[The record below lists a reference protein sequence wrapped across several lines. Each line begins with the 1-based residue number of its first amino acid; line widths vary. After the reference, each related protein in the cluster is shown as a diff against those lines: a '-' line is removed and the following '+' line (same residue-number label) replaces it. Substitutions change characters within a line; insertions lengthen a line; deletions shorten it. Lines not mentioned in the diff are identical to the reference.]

1 MPGVT
6 ISLPV
11 QRALGTR
18 GCWKM
23 SPAPVAPAAAPRRPQ
38 RSAWSLHKAVTPN
51 APVKLL
57 QELIDHLSTV
67 IGTCKA

>member
-1 MPGVT
+1 MENVPDPGG
-6 ISLPV
+6 
-11 QRALGTR
+11 R
-18 GCWKM
+18 C
-23 SPAPVAPAAAPRRPQ
+23 PRRPR
-38 RSAWSLHKAVTPN
+38 RSAWSLHEAVTPN